1 METKEE
7 TTMSTE
13 ENQKGAWQLA
23 IKGNIW
29 KLAVI
34 GLALT
39 IVVICIIFAIPFNKV
54 TVEVVETYTETEY
67 KQEAYTELES
77 YTVEATEEATERRA
91 ETLYDATLI
100 QLGRR
105 VIPDR
110 WGTEVEFDIDV
121 ENRLNPVVRGSWKV
135 EDFSNAVYVTI
146 TDPDLSLVY
155 TYLGSQGALQSG
167 YFEFVP
173 KRSGMYLVRF
183 SSDYV
188 RINKYARLTVV
199 LKWDETVTGT
209 SKRTETREV
218 TKYRQVPVEVEKQR
232 TVMKYKKVSTWELI
246 FGIGIGN
253 EQAN

>member
-13 ENQKGAWQLA
+13 ENRKGAWQLA
-23 IKGNIW
+23 IKGSIW

-91 ETLYDATLI
+91 ESLYGATLI

-246 FGIGIGN
+246 FGGGTGN
-253 EQAN
+253 E

>member
-7 TTMSTE
+7 TNMNTE

-39 IVVICIIFAIPFNKV
+39 TVVICIIFAIPFNKV

-77 YTVEATEEATERRA
+77 YTVEATEEATERRT

-121 ENRLNPVVRGSWKV
+121 EDRLNPVVLGSWKV

-146 TDPDLSLVY
+146 TDPTLSLVY
-155 TYLGSQGALQSG
+155 TYRGLEGDVQADD
-167 YFEFVP
+167 FEFVL
-173 KRSGMYLVRF
+173 KRSGMYMVRF

-188 RINKYARLTVV
+188 RIDKYARLTVV
-199 LKWDETVTGT
+199 LEWDETVTGT
-209 SKRTETREV
+209 SERTETREV

-232 TVMKYKKVSTWELI
+232 TVTKYKEVSMWQLI
-246 FGIGIGN
+246 FGAGTGN
-253 EQAN
+253 E